1 MNNNSEIIVAIR
13 CITYNHEPYISECLD
28 GFVMQKTNFKFVAIV
43 HDDASTDATAAII
56 REYAEKYPDIIKP
69 ILETENQY
77 SKKDG
82 SLGRIM
88 SNAVIATGAKYV
100 AMCEGDDYWIDPY
113 KLQKQVDF
121 MDENEDIG
129 ICYTDYNRLVE
140 PHKDLVESLYEK
152 CKSYRATTYEQF
164 LLKPGYL
171 APMTWLY
178 RINLVEHINKSK
190 IYSDGTYAYMLEFMY
205 NSKVAYIPEVTAV
218 YRAHEGS
225 ASAPI
230 SVEAQFNYRLGI
242 YKTQNHYA
250 KKYPCEEELQ
260 RKIHIRSILNILP
273 DAVRANKADFIN
285 DAQLY
290 MEDNGLD
297 IKAILKDLIQGEKCR
312 KSYAYRLG
320 KKLLFPLSLLRKII
334 GNYEG

>member
-1 MNNNSEIIVAIR
+1 MKCVVPLVAIH
-13 CITYNHEPYISECLD
+13 CITYNHEPYIRDCLE

-43 HDDASTDATAAII
+43 HDDASTDGTTSII
-56 REYAEKYPDIIKP
+56 REYAEKYPEIIKP
-69 ILETENQY
+69 IFEDENQY
-77 SKKDG
+77 SKKSG
-82 SLGRIM
+82 AITRIM
-88 SNAVIATGAKYV
+88 NEAIDATGAKYV

-121 MDENEDIG
+121 MEENEEIG

-140 PHKDLVESLYEK
+140 PHKDFVESLYEK

-178 RINLVEHINKSK
+178 RINLMEHINKSK

-225 ASAPI
+225 ASQPRN
-230 SVEAQFNYRLGI
+230 VGTL
-242 YKTQNHYA
+242 YKYVKGVFDIQVYFMQ
-250 KKYPCEEELQ
+250 KYPCEPSLKE
-260 RKIHIRSILNILP
+260 KILMRGYLDVLP
-273 DAVRANKADFIN
+273 VAVKAKRNDFIEEARN
-285 DAQLY
+285 Y
-290 MEDNGLD
+290 INSKSINID
-297 IKAILKDLIQGEKCR
+297 IIIRDLIEGDNRLHSK
-312 KSYAYRLG
+312 AYKLG
-320 KKLLFPLSLLRKII
+320 KFLLKPLTKLRKLF
-334 GNYEG
+334 